1 MKDGIA
7 KVKSEIKGVMGMMQN
22 NISKV
27 LDRGAKLEDLQDKSE
42 DLEMSAS
49 HFRAGSRRLQRK
61 LWWQNFRF
69 KLILAFIFIV
79 ILIIIIVPIVLKN
92 KKQSWATL
100 EFKCGIMPQWFE
112 VYVLLFDNWCWSY
125 KTLWVLVS
133 VINSTTWM
141 FNVKTAADFRIIIG
155 HTYRWM

>member
-1 MKDGIA
+1 MPPKFSRLNGDDRNSARPSERASLLDDSDDEDGSNIFAAPDEFHHIKPQPTMKGGIA
-7 KVKSEIKGVMGMMQN
+7 KVKSEIKGVMGIMQN

-69 KLILAFIFIV
+69 KLILAFIFII
-79 ILIIIIVPIVLKN
+79 ILIIIIVPIVLKS
-92 KKQSWATL
+92 KKQS
-100 EFKCGIMPQWFE
+100 
-112 VYVLLFDNWCWSY
+112 
-125 KTLWVLVS
+125 
-133 VINSTTWM
+133 
-141 FNVKTAADFRIIIG
+141 
-155 HTYRWM
+155 